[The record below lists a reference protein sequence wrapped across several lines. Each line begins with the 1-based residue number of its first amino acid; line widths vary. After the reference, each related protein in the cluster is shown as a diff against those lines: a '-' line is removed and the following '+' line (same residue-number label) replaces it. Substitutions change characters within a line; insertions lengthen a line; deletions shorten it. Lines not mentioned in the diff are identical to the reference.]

1 MRLQSENSD
10 QAILAEL
17 GERIARTRLER
28 NMDQRG
34 LAREAGVSKVT
45 VERLEAGEPVK
56 VTSFVRILRAL
67 DLIDR
72 LDQLVPEPLPSPLE
86 RLKTSGRQRQR
97 ASGRRGNG
105 AGKRKGGP
113 PAGGWSWDDPDDAG
127 GEK

>member
-1 MRLQSENSD
+1 MRLQPENSD
-10 QAILAEL
+10 HIVFAEL
-17 GERIARTRLER
+17 GERVARTRLER

-56 VTSFVRILRAL
+56 MTSFVRILRAL

-97 ASGRRGNG
+97 ASGRRGSG
-105 AGKRKGGP
+105 AEKKEGE
-113 PAGGWSWDDPDDAG
+113 PAGGWSWADPDDAG
-127 GEK
+127 GAD

>member
-1 MRLQSENSD
+1 MRLQPENSD
-10 QAILAEL
+10 QVILAEL
-17 GERIARTRLER
+17 GERVARTRLER
-28 NMDQRG
+28 NMGQRG

-56 VTSFVRILRAL
+56 MISLVRILRAL

-97 ASGRRGNG
+97 ASGRRGSG
-105 AGKRKGGP
+105 AEKQEGGP
-113 PAGGWSWDDPDDAG
+113 PAGGWSWGDPDDAG
-127 GEK
+127 GAD

>member
-1 MRLQSENSD
+1 MRLQPENSD

-56 VTSFVRILRAL
+56 IISLVRILRAL

-97 ASGRRGNG
+97 ASGRRGGG
-105 AGKRKGGP
+105 AEKSEGP
-113 PAGGWSWDDPDDAG
+113 PVGGWSWGDPDDAG
-127 GEK
+127 GAD